1 MAIEEEQDDGE
12 FEDEDNTLQMLE
24 KYAEEDDEEVDDYY
38 VSSGGNY
45 TYLYNSPFDSSKDG
59 MALANKLKQF
69 APNEIGNIMS
79 QLKPK
84 FRFKLEALLSSS

>member
-1 MAIEEEQDDGE
+1 
-12 FEDEDNTLQMLE
+12 MLE